1 MSEQKEAF
9 IYENDLKFL
18 KINDININ
26 SPKIF
31 FDNEQTRNNINLDS
45 LSIEYRLK
53 ECKKN
58 SSTSLDLSLMN
69 IKKEEIFNLTIDYS
83 KILYLFLNDNN
94 LLGEINLTKFN
105 NLEVLDI
112 ENNSLT
118 RILVP
123 KSLKELVINNNK
135 LIELPNNI
143 NPIRL
148 KANKNNLTILPEEY
162 TNIENLELS
171 YNNIT
176 QVNKKNKLRRLIIDS
191 NPIEII
197 ESLGSLTYLDISD
210 TNQVKLNDLPV
221 IKNLVAN
228 STKLTEIPNFKTLE
242 VIEVV
247 NTPIKK
253 IQFFENFDIIL
264 CSYNLTKNISSKF
277 IDLGKAHIKVKNNN
291 VICISREEIN

>member
-9 IYENDLKFL
+9 IYENDLKFI
-18 KINDININ
+18 KINDMNIN
-26 SPKIF
+26 SPKVF
-31 FDNEQTRNNINLDS
+31 FDNEETRNNININS
-45 LSIEYRLK
+45 LSIDYRLK

-69 IKKEEIFNLTIDYS
+69 IKKEDIFSLDIDYS

-94 LLGEINLTKFN
+94 LSGEINLSKFS

-112 ENNSLT
+112 ENNNLT
-118 RILVP
+118 KIILP

-135 LIELPNNI
+135 LTELPTNI
-143 NPIRL
+143 NLIRL

-176 QVNKKNKLRRLIIDS
+176 KINNRSKLRRLIIDS
-191 NPIEII
+191 NPVELIN
-197 ESLGSLTYLDISD
+197 SLESLTYLDISD
-210 TNQVKLNDLPV
+210 TNQVKLYDLPL

-228 STKLTEIPNFKTLE
+228 STKLTEVPNFKTLE
-242 VIEVV
+242 VIEVI

-253 IQFFENFDIIL
+253 IQFFEKFDIIL

-277 IDLGKAHIKVKNNN
+277 VDLGKAHIKVKNNN

>member
-9 IYENDLKFL
+9 IYENDLKFI
-18 KINDININ
+18 KINDMNIN
-26 SPKIF
+26 SPKVF
-31 FDNEQTRNNINLDS
+31 FDNEETKNNINIDS
-45 LSIEYRLK
+45 FSIDYRLK
-53 ECKKN
+53 ECTKN
-58 SSTSLDLSLMN
+58 SSTSLDLSLIN
-69 IKKEEIFNLTIDYS
+69 IKKEDIFSLNIDYS

-94 LLGEINLTKFN
+94 LSGEINLSKFS

-112 ENNSLT
+112 ENNNLT
-118 RILVP
+118 KIFLP

-135 LIELPNNI
+135 LTELPTNI

-148 KANKNNLTILPEEY
+148 KANKNSLTVLPEQY
-162 TNIENLELS
+162 TDIESLELS

-176 QVNKKNKLRRLIIDS
+176 KIITKRKLRRLIIDS
-191 NPIEII
+191 NPIECIQ
-197 ESLGSLTYLDISD
+197 SLESLTYLDISD
-210 TNQVKLNDLPV
+210 TNQVKLYDLPV

-242 VIEVV
+242 VIELI

-253 IQFFENFDIIL
+253 IQFFENFQIIL

>member
-9 IYENDLKFL
+9 IYENDLKFI
-18 KINDININ
+18 KMNDINIK
-26 SPKIF
+26 SPKVF
-31 FDNEQTRNNINLDS
+31 FDNEVTRNNLNSNSI
-45 LSIEYRLK
+45 SIEYRLK

-69 IKKEEIFNLTIDYS
+69 IKQEEIFTLNIDYS

-94 LLGEINLTKFN
+94 LSGEINLTTFY

-112 ENNSLT
+112 ENNNLT
-118 RILVP
+118 KIILP

-135 LIELPNNI
+135 LTNLPTNI

-148 KANKNNLTILPEEY
+148 KANKNSLTNLPEAY
-162 TNIENLELS
+162 TDIENLELS

-176 QVNKKNKLRRLIIDS
+176 KINNKKNLRRLIIDS
-191 NPIEII
+191 NPIELI
-197 ESLGSLTYLDISD
+197 ESLESLTYLDISD
-210 TNQVKLNDLPV
+210 TNQVKLNNLPI

-228 STKLTEIPNFKTLE
+228 STKLTEIPNFKSLE
-242 VIEVV
+242 VIEVI

-253 IQFFENFDIIL
+253 IQYFEKFDIIL

-277 IDLGKAHIKVKNNN
+277 VDLGKAHIKVKSNNI
-291 VICISREEIN
+291 ICISREEIN

>member
-9 IYENDLKFL
+9 IYENDLKFI
-18 KINDININ
+18 KINDMNIN
-26 SPKIF
+26 SPKVI
-31 FDNEQTRNNINLDS
+31 FDNEEIRNNINTNS
-45 LSIEYRLK
+45 LSIDYRLK

-69 IKKEEIFNLTIDYS
+69 IKREDIFTLNIDYS

-94 LLGEINLTKFN
+94 LSGEINLSKFS

-112 ENNSLT
+112 ENNNIT
-118 RILVP
+118 KILVP
-123 KSLKELVINNNK
+123 QCLKELVINNNK
-135 LIELPNNI
+135 LTELPSNI

-148 KANKNNLTILPEEY
+148 KANKNNLSILPEEY

-176 QVNKKNKLRRLIIDS
+176 KINKRTKLRRLIIDS
-191 NPIEII
+191 NPIEIV
-197 ESLGSLTYLDISD
+197 ESLESLTYLDISD
-210 TNQVKLNDLPV
+210 TNQAKLYDLPL

-242 VIEVV
+242 IIEVI

-277 IDLGKAHIKVKNNN
+277 VDLGKAHIKVKNNN

>member
-9 IYENDLKFL
+9 IYENDLKFI
-18 KINDININ
+18 KINDMNIN
-26 SPKIF
+26 SPKVF
-31 FDNEQTRNNINLDS
+31 FDNEETKNNINIDS
-45 LSIEYRLK
+45 FSIDYRLK

-58 SSTSLDLSLMN
+58 SSTSLDLSLIN
-69 IKKEEIFNLTIDYS
+69 IKKEDIFSLNIDYS

-94 LLGEINLTKFN
+94 LSGEINLSKFS

-112 ENNSLT
+112 ENNNLT
-118 RILVP
+118 KIFLP

-135 LIELPNNI
+135 LTELPTNI

-148 KANKNNLTILPEEY
+148 KANKNSLTILPEQY
-162 TNIENLELS
+162 TDIESLELS

-176 QVNKKNKLRRLIIDS
+176 KIITKRKLRRLIIDS
-191 NPIEII
+191 NPIECIQ
-197 ESLGSLTYLDISD
+197 SLESLTYLDISD
-210 TNQVKLNDLPV
+210 TNQVKLYDLPV

-242 VIEVV
+242 VIELI

-253 IQFFENFDIIL
+253 IQFFENFQIIL

>member
-1 MSEQKEAF
+1 MSEQKKAF
-9 IYENDLKFL
+9 IYENDLKYI
-18 KINDININ
+18 KVNDININ
-26 SPKIF
+26 SPKVF
-31 FDNEQTRNNINLDS
+31 FDNEEIRNNVMTNS

-69 IKKEEIFNLTIDYS
+69 IRQEDIFTLNIDYS

-94 LLGEINLTKFN
+94 LSGEINLTKFS

-112 ENNSLT
+112 ENNNLT
-118 RILVP
+118 KIILP
-123 KSLKELVINNNK
+123 RSLKELVINNNK
-135 LIELPNNI
+135 LTELPTNI
-143 NPIRL
+143 NLIRL
-148 KANKNNLTILPEEY
+148 KANKNSISILPEAY
-162 TNIENLELS
+162 TDIENLELS

-176 QVNKKNKLRRLIIDS
+176 KINNKKFLKRLIIDS
-191 NPIEII
+191 NPIEIV
-197 ESLGSLTYLDISD
+197 ESLESLTYLDISD
-210 TNQVKLNDLPV
+210 TNQVKLYNLPQ

-228 STKLTEIPNFKTLE
+228 STKLTEIPNFKSLEIIE
-242 VIEVV
+242 VI

-277 IDLGKAHIKVKNNN
+277 VYVGKAYIKVKSNN

>member
-1 MSEQKEAF
+1 M
-9 IYENDLKFL
+9 ILINLK
-18 KINDININ
+18 NG
-26 SPKIF
+26 PKFIF
-31 FDNEQTRNNINLDS
+31 FMASKCGCGTLWEL
-45 LSIEYRLK
+45 LFKYMPCCKIEIDDYIGQYGCFEFEDKNRPHEDYFLHIGPNQGLPLLA
-53 ECKKN
+53 KK
-58 SSTSLDLSLMN
+58 
-69 IKKEEIFNLTIDYS
+69 
-83 KILYLFLNDNN
+83 
-94 LLGEINLTKFN
+94 INLTKFN

-135 LIELPNNI
+135 LIELPINI

-148 KANKNNLTILPEEY
+148 KANKNNLTMLPEEY

-176 QVNKKNKLRRLIIDS
+176 KINKKNKLRRLIIDS

-210 TNQVKLNDLPV
+210 TNQVKLNDLPL